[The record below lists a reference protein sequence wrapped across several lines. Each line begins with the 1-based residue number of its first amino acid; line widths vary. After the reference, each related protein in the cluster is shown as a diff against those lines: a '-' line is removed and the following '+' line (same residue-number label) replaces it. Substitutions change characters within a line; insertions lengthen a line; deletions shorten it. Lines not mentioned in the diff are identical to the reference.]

1 MKRVNTQIKKTVR
14 KPKRKPGRR
23 DRQTAW
29 AAAGILAA
37 VVVFVAAVSMIL
49 SQNSSSAGENEPAGT
64 ETPDNTQVV
73 HDGITYEYNTELET
87 LLFLGVDKRETE
99 LNEQLAGRGGQSDC
113 ILLFIIDPS
122 KETIKTLQI
131 SRDTMTE
138 VEIYDING
146 EPRGT
151 ETMQLTLQY
160 AYGDGKERSCR
171 LTRDAVSRVLYGVD
185 IDSYFAMNL
194 EGFSTATDLV
204 GGVDITVPEDY
215 TDIDPSFVKG
225 ETVHLDGALAQKYV
239 QTRDI
244 TVLGSNDS
252 RMERQTQFLEALA
265 EKMMKNGGN
274 VVSYTKLYTELQDY
288 IVTDMNA
295 DDLAEMSD
303 YEFTGTVKAPGE
315 TRAGEEHDEFYM
327 DEDALYE
334 LILELFYVPVE
345 Q

>member
-1 MKRVNTQIKKTVR
+1 MKKVNTQIKNRARRVQR
-14 KPKRKPGRR
+14 KPVRR
-23 DRQTAW
+23 GIRTAL

-37 VVVFVAAVSMIL
+37 VLIIAAAVIL
-49 SQNSSSAGENEPAGT
+49 FLSRARTPAVPDEPAGT
-64 ETPDNTQVV
+64 EPSDNAQIYHNGVA
-73 HDGITYEYNTELET
+73 YEYNTELKT

-99 LNEQLAGRGGQSDC
+99 LNEHLSGRGGQSDC

-131 SRDTMTE
+131 SRDTMTD

-171 LTRDAVSRVLYGVD
+171 LTRDAVSRILYGVD

-215 TDIDPSFVKG
+215 TDIDPAFVKG

-295 DDLAEMSD
+295 DDLAKMSD

-334 LILELFYVPVE
+334 LILELFYVPAG